1 MIEHVTQNFS
11 SSSPILMGRK
21 VTYQAGNSGVPLLR
35 RNILKCKTLWATKGE
50 IRCFALRLS
59 TLLLSP
65 AKRNIQR
72 HGLALI
78 HRNRSV
84 LLCEAI
90 QTEGHGVS
98 PSGHLDSRGGDP
110 SSRAPVQEDF
120 RAARRCADVRP
131 GDVHY
136 GLRQVHVQ
144 RGQRVVL

>member
-1 MIEHVTQNFS
+1 KKGYI
-11 SSSPILMGRK
+11 PGRK
-21 VTYQAGNSGVPLLR
+21 VRGPLLC
-35 RNILKCKTLWATKGE
+35 RNILKDKTLWANEGQGSDV
-50 IRCFALRLS
+50 ALHLS
-59 TLLLSP
+59 TLLLAP
-65 AKRNIQR
+65 AKRNIER
-72 HGLALI
+72 HGLAFI

-98 PSGHLDSRGGDP
+98 PSGHLDSRRGDP

-144 RGQRVVL
+144 RGQRVVLDLHLT